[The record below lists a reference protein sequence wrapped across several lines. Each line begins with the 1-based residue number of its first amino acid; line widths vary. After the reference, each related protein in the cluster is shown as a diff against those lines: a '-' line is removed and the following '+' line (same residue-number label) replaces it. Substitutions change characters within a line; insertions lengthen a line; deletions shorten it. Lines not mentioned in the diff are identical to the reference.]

1 MFGFILGIGSWLLGF
16 FNTAIDAVVASLVW
30 AVGVLQAGVILI
42 WNAIKDTI
50 DLARTGFIK
59 VWDFAGSL
67 YDDVLKP
74 AWEKFWSWFDK
85 LRTWLNDTFG
95 PLLDWLRK
103 LREELLKFWANYVR
117 PWLDFIDVTRRILRV
132 LGNLGLAFAKKL
144 DQELGD
150 LENAIEAPFRFVLGK
165 LNEII
170 NVVNTIATAGGLLQQ
185 VALIRSLA
193 RDYQLVWKAI
203 TAPYDHPVDDGK
215 KKATSAA
222 LLKESPAAVQAAI
235 ETYMTTGGGPYA
247 ATLDEMDVVWR
258 QFFENGLP
266 ATTQ

>member
-1 MFGFILGIGSWLLGF
+1 MFGFLLGIGSWLLGF

-103 LREELLKFWANYVR
+103 LREQLLKFWATYIR
-117 PWLDFIDVTRRILRV
+117 PWLDFIDVTRRILRI
-132 LGNLGLAFAKKL
+132 LGNFGLAFAKKL

-203 TAPYDHPVDDGK
+203 VKPYSTPVDSATRDAIKQSIAARTLTDVETDYRKFLTDGTGPF
-215 KKATSAA
+215 ADAIRAASALFRA
-222 LLKESPAAVQAAI
+222 GNAGA
-235 ETYMTTGGGPYA
+235 
-247 ATLDEMDVVWR
+247 
-258 QFFENGLP
+258 
-266 ATTQ
+266 